1 MEKEKHEN
9 NVMMVIQQIEM
20 DVLLLVKLNDE
31 DEDED
36 EDLIH
41 IVMI

>member
-1 MEKEKHEN
+1 
-9 NVMMVIQQIEM
+9 MMVIQQIEM
-20 DVLLLVKLNDE
+20 DVLLLVKLNEVDE
-31 DEDED
+31 DDDE